1 MRWRSAH
8 LVRWSAIAVIAAVI
22 IGAAAP
28 TFVRTWS
35 GRKNPDDFAVVYS
48 GARAMWNHE
57 DIYAAT
63 KGMYIYSPF
72 LAFIFQPLARLPQRL
87 ASLTWITLSALII
100 LTASLAGAAN
110 IWKTWAPTTKD
121 GPLWPSVIS
130 ASALLLSFE
139 KIRSDFTL
147 GQTDC
152 LIIIGLVAALICLP
166 RRPGMTGVVIGATA
180 NVKYLAL
187 IFIPYFII
195 KRKYRAAVSA
205 MISFLFFFILPAVEV
220 GFGLLKT
227 YAVDATAVL
236 ARVIG
241 VQTTTPARTENPV
254 VNSIVW
260 DHSVSLTSAILR
272 ETRWH
277 RISDLAA
284 SGIILILFILVAGA
298 VALIGH
304 SEGVEMFHPKK
315 DASSEDDRVI
325 TIEWVAL
332 IVLALVFG
340 PQTTARHM
348 IVLLVVFIVAMTI
361 FFIQPDSRMRTLLV
375 VAMLA
380 SALALSLP
388 FRDTGVHPILITLK
402 SVGAA
407 SWCAVGLMFSVVWA
421 GSRTISK
428 TRT

>member
-1 MRWRSAH
+1 VRWWSAD
-8 LVRWSAIAVIAAVI
+8 LVRWSAIAVIAAVM

-35 GRKNPDDFAVVYS
+35 GTKNPDDFAVVYS

-100 LTASLAGAAN
+100 LIASLAGAAN
-110 IWKTWAPTTKD
+110 IWKIWAPTTKD
-121 GPLWPSVIS
+121 GSLSPSVIS

-152 LIIIGLVAALICLP
+152 LIIIGLVAALICLH
-166 RRPGMTGVVIGATA
+166 RRPGMAGVVIGATA

-205 MISFLFFFILPAVEV
+205 MISFLFFFVLPAVEV

-241 VQTTTPARTENPV
+241 VQTTTPARTDNPV

-260 DHSVSLTSAILR
+260 DHSVSFTSAILR
-272 ETRWH
+272 ETRGH

-284 SGIILILFILVAGA
+284 SGIIFILFILITGA

-304 SEGVEMFHPKK
+304 SGGVEMFHTKK
-315 DASSEDDRVI
+315 DASEDDRVI

-348 IVLLVVFIVAMTI
+348 IVLLVVFTVAMAI
-361 FFIQPDSRMRTLLV
+361 FLVQPDNRMRILLV
-375 VAMLA
+375 ASMLA
-380 SALALSLP
+380 AALALSLP

-407 SWCAVGLMFSVVWA
+407 SWCAVGLMFGVVWA
-421 GSRTISK
+421 GSRTISEM
-428 TRT
+428 RT